1 VRFFFN
7 RATGILN
14 YRGISPPVMVAGNTA
29 RGITVTI
36 SDDGSPVLLTGDFT
50 VTFSVRN
57 PSIYSEEPLANTDEF
72 AYVPG
77 TVGDYE
83 GVIDLSGEAMDEF
96 MAESAQKDVVIQ
108 FTLEQPTGDTVSS
121 IAVPAIMQNYTAN
134 PQFNGS

>member
-1 VRFFFN
+1 
-7 RATGILN
+7 
-14 YRGISPPVMVAGNTA
+14 MVAGNTA
-29 RGITVTI
+29 RGITITI

-57 PSIYSEEPLANTDEF
+57 PSIYSEEPLANVDEF
-72 AYVPG
+72 TYVPG
-77 TVGDYE
+77 TAGDYE